1 MQEYESKLQQLER
14 IIDRHQERL
23 FRLAC
28 LHTGSR
34 PAAEDIVQDVMLR
47 LFRSESN
54 LSHITDLESY
64 LIKAIINRCRDY
76 HRQGSKATLPLDQV
90 GKIAVPTED
99 PTPEQEYER
108 IYRLLERLPEEQAEV
123 IRLKTSESM
132 TFAQI
137 AELTESSE
145 ATVKS
150 RFRYGIQ
157 KLRTLIAGASH

>member
-1 MQEYESKLQQLER
+1 MQEYESKLKQLER

-34 PAAEDIVQDVMLR
+34 TAAEDIVQDVMLR

-76 HRQGSKATLPLDQV
+76 HRQSTKATLPLDQV

-99 PTPEQEYER
+99 PPPEQEYER

-157 KLRTLIAGASH
+157 KLRTLIARASH

>member
-1 MQEYESKLQQLER
+1 MQEHESKLQQLER

-47 LFRSESN
+47 LFRSESD
-54 LSHITDLESY
+54 LSHVTDLESY
-64 LIKAIINRCRDY
+64 LTKAIINRCRDY
-76 HRQGSKATLPLDQV
+76 HRHGSQATLPLDRA
-90 GKIAVPTED
+90 GKIAAPTED
-99 PTPEQEYER
+99 PAPEQEYER
-108 IYRLLERLPEEQAEV
+108 ICRLLERLPEEQAEV